1 MNDRLNFFIEAHIA
15 DLHFGAFDPNRQ
27 YQLLK
32 EQFISKLYE
41 LPILD
46 IVSINGDVFHHKFM
60 ANSDA
65 VSVACYFVSDLIELC
80 HQKDATLIITSGTYS
95 HDADQIK
102 LFYPIAAQAMTR
114 GVDIRIAE
122 EVKFEYIKGKRVL
135 LIPELYGK
143 GQEYYKSFLYDD
155 RYDACYMHGTYA
167 GSIFGK
173 DIPNLDAERE
183 PVFCIRDFALCT
195 GPIISGHVHTPGCF
209 DKHFY
214 YCGSPYRWQF
224 GEEEDKGFIIM
235 MQDISNHTYAVHYE
249 PIISDKY
256 ITMNLDSMINEDPQK
271 IITYINQVVKEENI
285 QYIRLVFTSID
296 EKNLL
301 MLNEYYRNNRNV
313 SFLNKS
319 KNENVMKDM
328 KEVEDKYGQYQY
340 LFDKNMTPEEKLV
353 TYINQTKGSTFIT
366 VAGLTE
372 ILKKI

>member
-1 MNDRLNFFIEAHIA
+1 MNNRLDFFIEAHIA

-32 EQFISKLYE
+32 EQFIQKLQDI
-41 LPILD
+41 PFLD
-46 IVSINGDVFHHKFM
+46 IISLNGDIFHHKFM

-65 VSVACYFVSDLIELC
+65 ISVACYFVSDLIEIC
-80 HQKDATLIITSGTYS
+80 YQKNATLIITSGTYS

-102 LFYPIAAQAMTR
+102 LFYPIASQAMTR

-122 EVKFEYIKGKRVL
+122 EVKFEYVKGKKIL

-143 GQEYYKSFLYDD
+143 GKQYYESFLYSEP
-155 RYDACYMHGTYA
+155 YDSCYMHGTYA

-173 DIPNLDAERE
+173 TTPDLDSERE
-183 PVFCIRDFALCT
+183 PVFCIKDFAFCT

-224 GEEEDKGFIIM
+224 GEEEDKGFIM
-235 MQDISNHTYAVHYE
+235 LLHDIKSHSYTIHYE

-256 ITMNLDSMINEDPQK
+256 ITLNLDSMMNDDPQK
-271 IITYINQVVKEENI
+271 IITYINQVLKEEDI
-285 QYIRLVFTSID
+285 KYIRLVFTPID

-313 SFLNKS
+313 TFLNKG
-319 KNENVMKDM
+319 KNDDIVQNMI
-328 KEVEDKYGQYQY
+328 EVENKYGQYQY
-340 LFDKNMTPEEKLV
+340 LFDKNMTPEEKL
-353 TYINQTKGSTFIT
+353 TRYINQTKGSTFIT
-366 VAGLTE
+366 VQGLVE
-372 ILKKI
+372 ILKNL